1 MHEHQSKSET
11 KIFVSSHIDGF
22 RALKC
27 LYTVKY
33 QLEHK
38 CLWLWSCTMGSD
50 ESLVYLSGMMSIT
63 RVVTSQYEI
72 SKLAKVAFNGL
83 TIGGR
88 EEGWANATP

>member
-1 MHEHQSKSET
+1 MVV
-11 KIFVSSHIDGF
+11 I
-22 RALKC
+22 
-27 LYTVKY
+27 
-33 QLEHK
+33 
-38 CLWLWSCTMGSD
+38 TMGSD